1 MLSLAPVSAAQKIV
15 RCIAASRS
23 RPIQCKTLCREM
35 NISKTLIVTPL
46 KNEFSA
52 LTEYL
57 ISKGHV
63 MEELAGKTAS
73 AWFGDFALVVSVAGH
88 GKAQFAS
95 TTQYLIDG
103 CGPFDLVI
111 AAGAAGALDGNLL
124 PGDVVIATE
133 TVEHD
138 YKMRFHGDAPAP
150 RHPCSSEVRVSI
162 AHAHPKSS
170 SFRLHIG
177 AIASGDEDV
186 VDAGRAKEL
195 HKQTD
200 ALCVAWEGAG
210 GAKAAQFNGIPFI
223 EIRAVTDAAD
233 GEAPES
239 YRIHLADAV
248 KNIGRVLLPWF
259 LDRFRNEGEAH
270 RDRGAP
276 HHHSYGSVN
285 GGSADQAESGPG
297 EDKPE

>member
-1 MLSLAPVSAAQKIV
+1 
-15 RCIAASRS
+15 
-23 RPIQCKTLCREM
+23 M
-35 NISKTLIVTPL
+35 NLSKTLIVTPL
-46 KNEFSA
+46 KKEFSA

-57 ISKGHV
+57 ISEGHV
-63 MEELAGKTAS
+63 MEELDGKTTS
-73 AWFGDFALVVSVAGH
+73 AWFRDFALVISVAGH
-88 GKAQFAS
+88 GKAQFAA
-95 TTQYLIDG
+95 TTQYLIDSY
-103 CGPFDLVI
+103 GPFGLVI

-150 RHPCSSEVRVSI
+150 RHPCSSEVRLGI
-162 AHAHPKSS
+162 ERTHPKSS
-170 SFRLHIG
+170 SSRLHIG

-186 VDAGRAKEL
+186 VDADRAKEL
-195 HKQTD
+195 QKQTD

-210 GAKAAQFNGIPFI
+210 GAKAAQFNSIPFI

-233 GEAPES
+233 GEAPDS

-259 LDRFRNEGEAH
+259 
-270 RDRGAP
+270 RDRIKNEEEA
-276 HHHSYGSVN
+276 
-285 GGSADQAESGPG
+285 
-297 EDKPE
+297 